1 MTSEASPVINY
12 SEFLIFLMT
21 AKNFYSK
28 KCGVNDTRSAEVE
41 KDTFELKIYTL
52 RAYGLFV
59 IHHVLTSIKDYDTS
73 VSDAPDSRKSKEQVS
88 RV

>member
-28 KCGVNDTRSAEVE
+28 KCGVNDTRSAGVE

-73 VSDAPDSRKSKEQVS
+73 VSDAPDSRKSKEQVG

>member
-1 MTSEASPVINY
+1 MTSEASPFINY

-41 KDTFELKIYTL
+41 TDTFELKIYTL

-59 IHHVLTSIKDYDTS
+59 IHHVLTSIRDYDTL
-73 VSDAPDSRKSKEQVS
+73 VSATPDWRKSKEQVG

>member
-1 MTSEASPVINY
+1 MTFEASPFINY

-41 KDTFELKIYTL
+41 LKIYTL

-59 IHHVLTSIKDYDTS
+59 IHHVLTSIRDYDT
-73 VSDAPDSRKSKEQVS
+73 
-88 RV
+88 